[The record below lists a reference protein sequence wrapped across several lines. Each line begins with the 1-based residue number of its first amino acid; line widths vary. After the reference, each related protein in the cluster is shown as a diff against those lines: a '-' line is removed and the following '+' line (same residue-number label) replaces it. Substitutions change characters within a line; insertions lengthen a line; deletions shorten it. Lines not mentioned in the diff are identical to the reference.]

1 MKQTVENTESGAI
14 LYDKSLINHISDAD
28 FDAES
33 WPWSSPVTGGLRAA
47 GRGRTMFVG
56 EGTSGFVLRH
66 YRRGGLMGRVNAD
79 RYLWLGRDRTR
90 AFREWRLLAELKA
103 RGLPVPRPA
112 AARYR
117 RCGPWYT
124 ADLLTVREPGI
135 RPLSERL
142 LTCTNRGFWTGIGR
156 GIRRFH
162 DAGAWHA
169 DLNAYNLQVDAADE
183 VFLLDF
189 DRGRLRP
196 DGRWRQGNLAR
207 LRRSLEKVARLDP
220 RIRFSSEDWRHLL
233 EGYRRGAASA
243 AAGSRKRRP

>member
-1 MKQTVENTESGAI
+1 MNTESGAI
-14 LYDKSLINHISDAD
+14 LYDKSLINHISDDD
-28 FDAES
+28 FDAEC

-56 EGTSGFVLRH
+56 TGTPEFVLRH

-112 AARYR
+112 AARYCR
-117 RCGPWYT
+117 RALWYT

-142 LTCTNRGFWTGIGR
+142 LAGTDAGFWAGLGR

-169 DLNAYNLQVDAADE
+169 DLNAYNVQVNAADE
-183 VFLLDF
+183 LFLLDF

-196 DGRWRQGNLAR
+196 DGRWRHGNLER
-207 LRRSLEKVARLDP
+207 LRHSLEKVAALDP
-220 RIRFSSEDWRHLL
+220 RIRFSGEDWRQLL
-233 EGYRRGAASA
+233 AGYRRGAASA
-243 AAGSRKRRP
+243 AEERHP